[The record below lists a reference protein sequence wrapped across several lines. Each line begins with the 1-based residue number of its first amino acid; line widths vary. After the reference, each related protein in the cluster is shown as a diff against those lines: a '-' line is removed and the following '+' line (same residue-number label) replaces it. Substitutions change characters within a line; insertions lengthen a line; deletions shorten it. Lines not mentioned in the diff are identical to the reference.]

1 MRCEEA
7 AASALWLPGPR
18 NFSMPARWLFK
29 RGFIAVTK
37 DDLEVAHLTLEAG
50 QRRCEDLPGCAAITF
65 QKEPDS
71 GPGRALWIYMKA
83 DTTVTENG
91 AWASYIKRPAGL
103 LKVEFAN
110 RLGQVDVCWVDADGG
125 RAAPSC
131 YGSVPPQSSKSMSS
145 FPGHYFVMKRH
156 LWSRALP
163 ANAAQCARRLVAD
176 GRRRAKRAARPPLAA
191 PSSTPRHADPTSLTV
206 HNAHERAVELCSS
219 ARWTM
224 RLQHTN
230 VPVDLEVCH
239 GVAPAFGS
247 LKLWALPPDSALLA
261 RELAGVARIEQG
273 VRKYSSEVERSP
285 HAARSCLP
293 RRQRAGS
300 GACVAEAAWRADGGR
315 LPPAGTGA
323 PWALLNRLLL

>member
-1 MRCEEA
+1 M
-7 AASALWLPGPR
+7 P
-18 NFSMPARWLFK
+18 PARWLFK

-37 DDLEVAHLTLEAG
+37 DDLEVTHLPLEDAK
-50 QRRCEDLPGCAAITF
+50 RRCEDLPGCAAITF

-103 LKVEFAN
+103 LSVDFAN
-110 RLGQVDVCWVDADGG
+110 RLGRVDVCWVDADGG

-163 ANAAQCARRLVAD
+163 ANATHC
-176 GRRRAKRAARPPLAA
+176 K
-191 PSSTPRHADPTSLTV
+191 V

-230 VPVDLEVCH
+230 VPVDLETCH
-239 GVAPAFGS
+239 GVAPANGS
-247 LKLWALPPDSALLA
+247 VKLWALPPDRALLA
-261 RELAGVARIEQG
+261 RALAGVVRIEHG
-273 VRKYSSEVERSP
+273 VRKYSSEVEHSP
-285 HAARSCLP
+285 PALRCLP
-293 RRQRAGS
+293 RRS
-300 GACVAEAAWRADGGR
+300 GACVAEAAWRAHGGR